1 MINRNGWERG
11 PPVTPRI
18 RHTRCAAMP
27 YLFGV
32 YFMLLVVGG
41 TKGTR

>member
-1 MINRNGWERG
+1 MTVENGWERG

-32 YFMLLVVGG
+32 YFMLA
-41 TKGTR
+41 